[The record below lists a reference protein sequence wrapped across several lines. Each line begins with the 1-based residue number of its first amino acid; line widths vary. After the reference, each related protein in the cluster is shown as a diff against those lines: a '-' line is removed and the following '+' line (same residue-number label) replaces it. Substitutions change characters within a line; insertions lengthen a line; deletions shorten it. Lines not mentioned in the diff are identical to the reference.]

1 MIYKKNMN
9 DFKKRLY
16 SFIWRGI
23 MMSLAFFIEYLA
35 SNLGDL
41 QLSNEVVVVIGLILG
56 EISKQIYNI
65 YRK

>member
-1 MIYKKNMN
+1 MN